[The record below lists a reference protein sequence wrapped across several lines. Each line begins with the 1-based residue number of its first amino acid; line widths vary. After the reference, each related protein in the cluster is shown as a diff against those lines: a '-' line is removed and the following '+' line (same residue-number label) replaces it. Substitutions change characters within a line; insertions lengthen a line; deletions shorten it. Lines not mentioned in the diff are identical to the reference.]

1 MPRPRVGSTRFYQL
15 IGAIRRVVG
24 QNFDKWTPAGR
35 EIVADGRTI
44 GQMQS
49 PALAAMVCEVH
60 NVFLPIT
67 NILLIQHR
75 KLGDLPSTPK
85 EETPDEES

>member
-15 IGAIRRVVG
+15 IGAVRRTVG
-24 QNFDKWTPAGR
+24 QNFDKWAPAGK

-44 GQMQS
+44 GQMQT

-75 KLGDLPSTPK
+75 KLGDLPSK
-85 EETPDEES
+85 SEETPDD